1 MFEANDLTVRRGDR
15 PVISG
20 LRFSVPAAR
29 CLQVIGAN
37 GSGKTT
43 LLRVLCGLL
52 EADSGQISWK
62 GAPVE
67 PRSPEFQ
74 RDLLYL
80 GHHPPLKGDLTA
92 AENLGF
98 AAALRGFPAAERRT
112 VVEGALQR
120 TEASRFADRP
130 TRTLSAG
137 QRRRIALAMLC
148 LGSAP
153 IWLLDEPVTHLDAA
167 GQALVTRL
175 VTAHLE
181 GGGIVIAATHQDL
194 GLPAGS
200 RDELVLGRRPS

>member
-1 MFEANDLTVRRGDR
+1 LFEANDLTVRRGDR

-20 LRFSVPAAR
+20 LRLAVPAAH

-52 EADSGQISWK
+52 EPESGRISWK

-74 RDLLYL
+74 RDLVYL

-92 AENLGF
+92 EENLSF
-98 AAALRGFPAAERRT
+98 AAALRGIPGAERRAA
-112 VVEGALQR
+112 VQR
-120 TEASRFADRP
+120 AVQRAEAERFSGRP
-130 TRTLSAG
+130 VRTLSAG
-137 QRRRIALAMLC
+137 QRRRVALAMLC

-167 GQALVTRL
+167 GQSLVTRL

-181 GGGIVIAATHQDL
+181 AGGIVIAATHQDL
-194 GLPAGS
+194 GLPSGS
-200 RDELVLGRRPS
+200 RDELVLGRRAS

>member
-1 MFEANDLTVRRGDR
+1 LFEANDLTVRRGDR

-98 AAALRGFPAAERRT
+98 AAALRGIPAAERRP

-194 GLPAGS
+194 GLPAGA